1 MRDLVSS
8 ATRVAEVLF
17 APPSEH
23 HDRDLVAN
31 VITLLLLA
39 LCFHFYHSLF
49 PSRITLSGGV
59 HTKCSFVRVRLDW
72 SRDFWEF
79 VETRN
84 NYEGSRVQLLPSVSI
99 LGNPFPLST
108 EEKMGTWQWLV
119 SNKCRTRGR
128 AVLILMWYTL
138 GEWDQIFII
147 IIIKLNHGSDE
158 KSPVTWCRLT
168 N

>member
-99 LGNPFPLST
+99 LGNPFPHST
-108 EEKMGTWQWLV
+108 EEKWVPGKDW
-119 SNKCRTRGR
+119 
-128 AVLILMWYTL
+128 LILIAGPAEMVIMMLVWLT
-138 GEWDQIFII
+138 WVNDT
-147 IIIKLNHGSDE
+147 
-158 KSPVTWCRLT
+158 KSLISS
-168 N
+168 